1 MTNLNWLIGGPA
13 GAGIKVTGL
22 ILSKTFSRLGL
33 NVFGYTEYPS
43 LARGGHNNFNV
54 HVSKNKKSIA
64 KKLDVLIA
72 LDKNTI
78 ELHKDKMSSSGII
91 IYDPAKIENI
101 EFPNIQTLPL
111 PLKEVATECGS
122 ALAQNTVALGATM
135 ALIGI
140 ELDTLNSVIENV
152 FSKKAKIVDV
162 NISAAKKGYELV
174 KEKNISLNCLTDEL
188 KEKIEPKLLISGNEA
203 ISLGAIQAGCKF
215 YAAYPMTPASS
226 ILHFMAGK
234 AREFDFIVKQTE
246 DEIAA
251 INATIGASYA
261 GVRAMTATSGG
272 GFCLMTEGLGL
283 AAESETPIVI
293 VNAMRPGPSTGMPT
307 WTDQS
312 DLRFVS
318 HASQGEFLSVVI
330 APCDMKDCFYETMN
344 AFNIAENYQIPVIVL
359 TDKLLSESY
368 GTVDELDVNRIGIDR
383 GVIESTT
390 SSYGGKR
397 YLFTDTGVSPRIIPG
412 AVDGIHVATGNEH
425 DEYGEIDASSENRVK
440 MQDKRYRKLE
450 SLQKIIPLPKVYGS
464 ESGEVGIICWG
475 STKLSALDAQEKLE
489 KLGYNVGVVC
499 FKYILPFPDSEDV
512 RKILKRFNKLIMVEA
527 NYTGQFLGM
536 FRENLLID
544 VDDKLLKYDG
554 RPIYPEEIVEKV
566 KSVLSGGENNG

>member
-1 MTNLNWLIGGPA
+1 
-13 GAGIKVTGL
+13 
-22 ILSKTFSRLGL
+22 
-33 NVFGYTEYPS
+33 
-43 LARGGHNNFNV
+43 
-54 HVSKNKKSIA
+54 
-64 KKLDVLIA
+64 
-72 LDKNTI
+72 
-78 ELHKDKMSSSGII
+78 
-91 IYDPAKIENI
+91 
-101 EFPNIQTLPL
+101 
-111 PLKEVATECGS
+111 
-122 ALAQNTVALGATM
+122 
-135 ALIGI
+135 
-140 ELDTLNSVIENV
+140 
-152 FSKKAKIVDV
+152 
-162 NISAAKKGYELV
+162 
-174 KEKNISLNCLTDEL
+174 
-188 KEKIEPKLLISGNEA
+188 
-203 ISLGAIQAGCKF
+203 
-215 YAAYPMTPASS
+215 
-226 ILHFMAGK
+226 
-234 AREFDFIVKQTE
+234 
-246 DEIAA
+246 
-251 INATIGASYA
+251 
-261 GVRAMTATSGG
+261 
-272 GFCLMTEGLGL
+272 MTEGLGL

-554 RPIYPEEIVEKV
+554 RPIYLEEIVEKV